1 MPAKGAMSRAE
12 FFNSLKMSY
21 NFFSKRTRHPN
32 IYIALIF
39 ALISMR
45 GWMDF
50 YEKGF
55 RDMLE
60 KRPPIKENGFERPSI
75 VPGEMIVFMM
85 LKLWWW
91 SIDFVSKMTFEVLI
105 TPIGGIIAQYILTQ
119 MIFTEDP
126 TVFDVV
132 PSYCEYVITES
143 SKAIAKIVRLL
154 FVNMSNCFVQ
164 LCSDFYFIFVKDIS
178 PYKKNSLSFICF
190 MVIIAFLKLY
200 HLQKVFYIN
209 NEASDVNSEKEKQY
223 IETMDLF
230 PVVKMSGEEKKMM
243 SRYSRTLNRWEN
255 LTIKGKVL
263 LFSNDFVFNLLCDV
277 VVSSI
282 TILYIANKNEN
293 SEFEMNLKDNCGEIS
308 NFNRVLVYIP
318 NCFISAM
325 KFYRDLAESVVLSQK
340 LMIYLDYIREL
351 KNEKIRISS
360 FSESIEVKDLSYT
373 CKDKLVFNNVSFVI
387 SRGSKVVLF
396 GKNGTGKSSIFKL
409 LLGFDKYRG
418 TILFDGIE
426 LSRLCISDYRRLITY
441 VPQDTRLFD
450 ESIYYNLAYGNSKS
464 FKEIIEECKSMGIH
478 DAIMSFPSGYN
489 TGVGEGGKSINGGLK
504 QKIFYTRA
512 FLRDSEIYLFDE
524 PTNNLDANHSRFLL
538 EYIRSPRY
546 AEKTFFV
553 ICHDRDIANEFPTKF
568 RLDKECIEVVE
579 RV

>member
-1 MPAKGAMSRAE
+1 MFSSSKLAFETPGSHLEYYMSEGGKALAKISKFIVFSFLSKVSHFIFDFFTIIHLDDSKNKNITVIFMISLILLGAIKLWKMPKIIY
-12 FFNSLKMSY
+12 FNKM
-21 NFFSKRTRHPN
+21 N
-32 IYIALIF
+32 IDIA
-39 ALISMR
+39 
-45 GWMDF
+45 
-50 YEKGF
+50 YEKEKCINETLENLAIVKAYGTKKHTVSKYARKAF
-55 RDMLE
+55 MWESANVSYKFWNLSTDMIFNCISTAA
-60 KRPPIKENGFERPSI
+60 RPGIGLLYILWCSPSNGKMHVQNNDVLNHMDKITE
-75 VPGEMIVFMM
+75 M
-85 LKLWWW
+85 LKTIVSLV
-91 SIDFVSKMTFEVLI
+91 SIQTELLQ
-105 TPIGGIIAQYILTQ
+105 TYILTENV
-119 MIFTEDP
+119 I
-126 TVFDVV
+126 
-132 PSYCEYVITES
+132 EYL
-143 SKAIAKIVRLL
+143 RLANEE
-154 FVNMSNCFVQ
+154 VN
-164 LCSDFYFIFVKDIS
+164 
-178 PYKKNSLSFICF
+178 
-190 MVIIAFLKLY
+190 
-200 HLQKVFYIN
+200 
-209 NEASDVNSEKEKQY
+209 
-223 IETMDLF
+223 
-230 PVVKMSGEEKKMM
+230 
-243 SRYSRTLNRWEN
+243 
-255 LTIKGKVL
+255 
-263 LFSNDFVFNLLCDV
+263 
-277 VVSSI
+277 
-282 TILYIANKNEN
+282 
-293 SEFEMNLKDNCGEIS
+293 
-308 NFNRVLVYIP
+308 
-318 NCFISAM
+318 
-325 KFYRDLAESVVLSQK
+325 
-340 LMIYLDYIREL
+340 RE
-351 KNEKIRISS
+351 IRISS

-553 ICHDRDIANEFPTKF
+553 ICHDRDIANEFP
-568 RLDKECIEVVE
+568 
-579 RV
+579 